1 MSGANLEAREPVEG
15 TLEDK
20 MREGDGGLQGV
31 TDHIAQVTVALE
43 PLLQLGWSAIT
54 LRMDEDQRAQLL
66 SFGPER
72 MELGVAYL
80 CAGDIAAD
88 ADPAEP
94 ELSYAFLELLG
105 SEIGKL

>member
-1 MSGANLEAREPVEG
+1 
-15 TLEDK
+15 
-20 MREGDGGLQGV
+20 
-31 TDHIAQVTVALE
+31 
-43 PLLQLGWSAIT
+43 
-54 LRMDEDQRAQLL
+54 MDEDQRAQLL

-94 ELSYAFLELLG
+94 DLSYAFLELLG